1 MTRALRHSP
10 AELGLHLDERG
21 ACTIDEMLQAPA
33 MRNMKANRVEI
44 FRAVRVQ
51 SKRRLEIEGEGPRA
65 RIRALNGHSSHIFL
79 NDAIVHREVTRAE
92 APTWLVHFTHTTRI
106 SAIVREGLSP
116 CTRRDIHMHGVSS
129 GGHAPRRPRPGSNA
143 AIWMRSAD
151 LLDSGA
157 QLRRAQNG
165 TYLTKGTGG
174 RVAASVF
181 SFVENIFT
189 GHEIPIGEAF
199 LDLPSS
205 SSSADSP
212 DWEPID

>member
-1 MTRALRHSP
+1 MTRALRHNP
-10 AELGLHLDERG
+10 AELGLQLDDRG

-33 MRNMKANRVEI
+33 MRQKKANRAEV
-44 FRAVRVQ
+44 FRAVSAQ
-51 SKRRLEIEGEGPRA
+51 TKRRLEIEGEGPRA
-65 RIRALNGHSSHIFL
+65 RIRALNGHSSHIIL
-79 NDAIVHREVTRAE
+79 NDALVHREITRTE

-129 GGHAPRRPRPGSNA
+129 DGQAPRRPRPGSNA
-143 AIWMRSAD
+143 AIWLRSVD

-189 GHEIPIGEAF
+189 GHEIPISEAF

-205 SSSADSP
+205 SSRAASP
-212 DWEPID
+212 EWEPID